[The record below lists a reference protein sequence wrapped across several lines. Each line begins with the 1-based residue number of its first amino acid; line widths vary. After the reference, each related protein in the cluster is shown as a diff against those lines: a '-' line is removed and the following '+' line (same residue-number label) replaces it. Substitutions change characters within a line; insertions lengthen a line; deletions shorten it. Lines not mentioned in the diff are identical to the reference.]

1 MKFPCRID
9 PQDVGEL
16 EYRANVAARKCGIDV
31 NEFCLFPSRL
41 CSGYFGAKRFDRK
54 AGKRLHV
61 LSLAALLETTHRQP
75 NLDYGHL
82 FNVTENICTDPREM
96 YEVFRRMC
104 FNVYYGNKD
113 DHSKNFAFLYHE
125 EIGGYLLS
133 PAYDLTKTVG
143 KFEHEMTVN
152 GAGNPSDAD
161 ILALAE
167 DFKLNLQTCRKIM
180 NEIKAQI
187 EG

>member
-1 MKFPCRID
+1 M
-9 PQDVGEL
+9 
-16 EYRANVAARKCGIDV
+16 ARECGIAV
-31 NEFCLFPSRL
+31 NEFCLFPSRI

-54 AGKRLHV
+54 NGRRIHV
-61 LSLAALLETTHRQP
+61 LSLAAILETTHRQP

-82 FNVTENICTDPREM
+82 FNVTENICAEKGEM

-113 DHSKNFAFLYHE
+113 DHSKNFAFLYDE
-125 EIGGYLLS
+125 ERGGYCLS
-133 PAYDLTKTVG
+133 LAYDLTRTAG

-152 GAGNPSDAD
+152 GAGNPTDDD

-180 NEIKAQI
+180 EEIKARI
-187 EG
+187 DR